1 MYNESCMSKHIPDY
15 DNDGKKFDEDAY
27 FRKLG
32 LTKAEKRSKDKWD
45 IARRKID
52 GGYVPLPEHSLFD
65 VRSAN
70 DWMQRVDEPQPKTRR
85 LFGDFWLEGELAILF
100 ADTGLGKSI
109 LAVQITESL
118 ARGRPIKPFEM
129 EWKAAPTAFT
139 TEWQNTP
146 VLYLDFELSREQF
159 AHRYSGIATKDG
171 GRFTRR
177 RFHKNSVR
185 AEMRPTDEIPPAFKN
200 FGDLVIHSIRC
211 ELRRTEA
218 AILIIDNISWL
229 RTSNTNASAA
239 RNLMSELKTLKAREN
254 LSILVLAHTPKRPF
268 ARPLTVNDL
277 AGSKMLA
284 NFADSMFA
292 IGESVQGSNIRYLK
306 QIKPRNTKKIY
317 DASNVAVARIEKPS
331 NFLKFTFTG
340 FADEAEH
347 LIRSHF
353 RLSFPHN
360 DGASG
365 GRTGSR
371 LVSAAEAEL
380 IEAERFRR
388 KLTANCRELRDKG
401 LTFRDIGERLGL
413 GITTVRRYLDRNQD
427 TT

>member
-1 MYNESCMSKHIPDY
+1 MTKHISDR
-15 DNDGKKFDEDAY
+15 DDDVKKFDEDAY

-32 LTKAEKRSKDKWD
+32 LTKAEKTSKDKWD
-45 IARRKID
+45 IVRRKID
-52 GGYVPLPEHSLFD
+52 AGHAPLPEHNLFD
-65 VRSAN
+65 ARPAN
-70 DWMQRVDEPQPKTRR
+70 DWMKRVDEPQPETRR

-129 EWKAAPTAFT
+129 EWKAAPTADP
-139 TEWQNTP
+139 TEWQTTP
-146 VLYLDFELSREQF
+146 VLYIDFELSREQF
-159 AHRYSGIATKDG
+159 GRRYSGVATKDG
-171 GRFTRR
+171 AKFTRR

-185 AEMRPTDEIPPAFKN
+185 AEMRPYDEVPPAFKT

-229 RTSNTNASAA
+229 RTANINASAA
-239 RNLMSELKTLKAREN
+239 RDLMSELKALKSKEN

-284 NFADSMFA
+284 NFADSIFA
-292 IGESVQGSNIRYLK
+292 IGDSVQGSNIRYLK
-306 QIKPRNTKKIY
+306 QIKPRSTKPIY

-340 FADEAEH
+340 FASEAEH

-353 RLSFPHN
+353 RLSLPHS
-360 DGASG
+360 DGAAEVRSV
-365 GRTGSR
+365 SR
-371 LVSAAEAEL
+371 PVSAAEAEL
-380 IEAERFRR
+380 MEAERFR
-388 KLTANCRELRDKG
+388 KNLIANTRELRDKG
-401 LTFRDIGERLGL
+401 LTFREIGERLGI
-413 GITTVRRYLDRNQD
+413 GTTTVRRYLSEPPA
-427 TT
+427 